1 MPVQVRRTAAGLQLD
16 LTGEWD
22 LPKVEDARA

>member
-1 MPVQVRRTAAGLQLD
+1 MSVEVRRTAAGLQLD

-22 LPKVEDARA
+22 LKVEDARA